1 MAENKIKVKNNKIAL
16 EAPFFE
22 KVEFVNSPSVH
33 VPILTQFSSQFYCK
47 IAVRISEGSPTM

>member
-33 VPILTQFSSQFYCK
+33 VQFYCK

>member
-22 KVEFVNSPSVH
+22 KVEFVNSSVH
-33 VPILTQFSSQFYCK
+33 IQFYCK
-47 IAVRISEGSPTM
+47 IAVCISEGSPTM